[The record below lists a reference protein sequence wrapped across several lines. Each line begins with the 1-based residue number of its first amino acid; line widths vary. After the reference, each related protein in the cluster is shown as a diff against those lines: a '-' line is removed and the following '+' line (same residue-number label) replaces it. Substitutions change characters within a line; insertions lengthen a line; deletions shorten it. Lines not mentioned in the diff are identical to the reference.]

1 MVKKIVL
8 FTLITCWMA
17 VQLTAQND
25 REYRFGIQA
34 SPTFS
39 WMSTDERLLENAG
52 TNWGFKLALMAEK
65 YFQPNY
71 AIVSG
76 IGFGFNHGG
85 FLQSN
90 FSRYRPWVGSD
101 LSIKLTDSDSMSL
114 PASSKLH
121 YRLRYVEVPLGLK
134 MRGGS
139 NEDAP
144 LKFFAEPLLTFGFL
158 TKALG
163 DISGAGSEFNTTDE
177 NIRNDV
183 NGLALSWGLGAGVEY
198 ELATHTTFVA
208 GLFYQNNFTDLT
220 QKARAVRDVAGNW
233 ENEQARTY
241 FRALTLRL
249 GLFF

>member
-8 FTLITCWMA
+8 FALISYWGA
-17 VQLTAQND
+17 VQLQAQGD
-25 REYRFGIQA
+25 RSFRFGIQA

-39 WMSTDERLLENAG
+39 WMNTDDKLLENAG
-52 TNWGFKLALMAEK
+52 TNWGFKLALMGEK

-85 FLQSN
+85 FLQSKYAN
-90 FSRYRPWVGSD
+90 YRPWVDSD
-101 LSIKLTDSDSMSL
+101 LSVNLADTDSLSL
-114 PASSKLH
+114 PTNANLH
-121 YRLRYVEVPLGLK
+121 YRLRYVEVPIGLK
-134 MRGGS
+134 MRGGT

-163 DISGAGSEFNTTDE
+163 DISGAGSAFNTTDE

-183 NGLALSWGLGAGVEY
+183 NGLSLSWGLGAGVDY

-208 GLFYQNNFTDLT
+208 GLFYQNNFTDVT
-220 QKARAVRDVAGNW
+220 QKARAVREVGGSWDD
-233 ENEQARTY
+233 ERARAS